1 MILGII
7 SAIIGA
13 IIFILSLTTS
23 VSSALQ
29 QQVQYLGYVCASIF
43 MVGGFIMITIKITIR
58 KSLEITEYQLS
69 DIQRNLYRL
78 SENTPAPQNDKE
90 VSWNCPKCGGK
101 NPNTTFKCEKCG
113 YSLN

>member
-1 MILGII
+1 MVSGVI

-13 IIFILSLTTS
+13 IIFIISLTVS

-43 MVGGFIMITIKITIR
+43 IVGGFIMITIK
-58 KSLEITEYQLS
+58 KSLEITEYRLS
-69 DIQRNLYRL
+69 NIERNLNRQD
-78 SENTPAPQNDKE
+78 STTNQQ
-90 VSWNCPKCGGK
+90 SWNCPKCGEK
-101 NPNTTFKCEKCG
+101 NPNTTYKCEKCG